1 MKDGFKQPFGIILL
15 GLFLPTLLLAGCAR
29 QDSAVNLEELA
40 KRAKEGDRAAITRL
54 VELLAVPEGKV
65 AEQAYPAVVAA
76 GAGAVPALLTQVGSQ
91 DPQQREYVIA
101 ALGTI
106 RAAEAVPAVGR
117 VLADRALQRRYVAAW
132 ALGEIGASEG
142 VPFLLGALDD
152 PNQEV
157 RRYATRALI
166 KLNRSAVAPLIAH
179 LQKASGES
187 AAGAIRALGDIAD
200 PTALDVLLAQ
210 AAGSQ
215 RAEAYLAL
223 GKLRSPRAEAVLI
236 KGLSDSDWQARMN
249 AAMALGP
256 LGGPPAAAAL
266 SKTLNDEVHVV
277 REWSAR
283 SLEMITGKPVLYRN
297 AKNEM
302 VRPYNVYH

>member
-1 MKDGFKQPFGIILL
+1 MRKLFLTLLL
-15 GLFLPTLLLAGCAR
+15 GALLAGCSR
-29 QDSAVNLEELA
+29 DTAVNLDSLA
-40 KRAKEGDRAAITRL
+40 SRAKSGDRVAIAKL
-54 VELLAVPEGKV
+54 VELLAMPEGKV

-76 GAGAVPALLTQVGSQ
+76 GVEAVPVLLEQVGSANR
-91 DPQQREYVIA
+91 QQREYVIA
-101 ALGTI
+101 ALGTLKASQAV
-106 RAAEAVPAVGR
+106 AAIGR
-117 VLADRALQRRYVAAW
+117 ILADPKLERRYVAAW
-132 ALGEIGASEG
+132 ALGEIGG
-142 VPFLLGALDD
+142 PDGIPFLIGALGD

-166 KLNRSAVAPLIAH
+166 KVNRAAVPALIAH

-200 PTALDVLLAQ
+200 PAALEVLLAQ

-215 RAEAYLAL
+215 RAEAFLAL
-223 GKLRSPRAEAVLI
+223 GKLRDPKAGAVLI
-236 KGLSDSDWQARMN
+236 AGLNDSDWQARMN

-256 LGGPPAAAAL
+256 LGGPRAEAAL
-266 SKTLNDEVHVV
+266 KHTLNDEVHVV

-283 SLEMITGKPVLYRN
+283 SLEMVTGQPVLY
-297 AKNEM
+297 KNSKGEM